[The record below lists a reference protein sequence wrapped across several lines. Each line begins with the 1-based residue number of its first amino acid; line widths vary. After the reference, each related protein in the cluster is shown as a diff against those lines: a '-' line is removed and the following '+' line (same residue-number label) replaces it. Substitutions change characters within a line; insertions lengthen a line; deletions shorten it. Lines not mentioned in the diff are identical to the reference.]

1 MEQAVFRRFMRE
13 RDMQSAQFYGK
24 ALLRNLQSGTIKV
37 ILEAHEGTSQR
48 PQQRERKADA
58 LPQVRRRSGRRFIAP
73 LLEAGG
79 VELPTS
85 WCVLGAAYE

>member
-1 MEQAVFRRFMRE
+1 
-13 RDMQSAQFYGK
+13 MQSAQFYGK
-24 ALLRNLQSGTIKV
+24 ALFRNLQSVTIKV
-37 ILEAHEGTSQR
+37 ILEALEGTGQR
-48 PQQRERKADA
+48 PQHRERKADA

-73 LLEAGG
+73 LLEAGR